1 MRMKLGRRVIR
12 TYRDAPNEFSQELF
26 RGLPRRYNLLAEVL
40 SFGQDFRWRS
50 TMVDRVVGSQPTLI
64 LDVACG
70 PGAVTRRLA
79 RKTSAHIIGV
89 DLSADM
95 LAQGRNDIAHSALES
110 RVSFVRA
117 RAEQLPFGDATFDA
131 LTFTYLL
138 RYVADPAETLRDLAR
153 VVKPGGPI
161 ASLEFCVPSQRWWR
175 IAWWVYTR
183 LILPLGGLVLGGVP
197 WFDAGRFLGPSIT
210 RHYRRYS
217 LDWTRE
223 AWRRAGIDHIEVRT
237 MSLGGG
243 VIISGYR
250 RDE

>member
-1 MRMKLGRRVIR
+1 MKLGRRVMQS
-12 TYRDAPNEFSQELF
+12 YRDSPNEFSQELF

-40 SFGQDFRWRS
+40 SFGQDFRWRAA
-50 TMVDRVVGSQPTLI
+50 MVDRVAGSRPQLI

-70 PGAVTRRLA
+70 PGAVIRRLA

-95 LAQGRNDIAHSALES
+95 LAQGRRDIARYALDE

-117 RAEQLPFGDATFDA
+117 RAENLPFGDATFDA

-161 ASLEFCVPSQRWWR
+161 ASLEFSVPPSRWWHLT
-175 IAWWVYTR
+175 WWMYTR
-183 LILPLGGLVLGGVP
+183 LMLPAGGLFLGGVS

-223 AWRRAGIDHIEVRT
+223 AWRRAGIDHVEVRT
-237 MSLGGG
+237 MSRGGG

-250 RDE
+250 RDQ